1 MSHLHKNQFFSGKKL
16 LFYDVP
22 CDTLLFIWGKRT
34 DMVNQNIYFAAVLAD
49 DEISILREL
58 ENAIDWNGLGI
69 RLIRLATNGQ
79 DALSAILEFRPD
91 FAIIDI
97 KMPDLDGIAVIQKTR
112 KLGITTDFIILSGY
126 DSFSYAKDAIRYG
139 AKAYLL
145 KPLDSS
151 ELYDAIYRTC
161 LDRSQQNKGNHSR
174 LYQEKLNLN
183 FLNRLLDSKI
193 LEQNMIGQLLQNTGI
208 PVSDSPCYVCVLL
221 YDQKDRQLPHQQ
233 LIRCLDEAFS
243 QEKHIF
249 WQHGE
254 NQITGI
260 LNVSDSLPFQN
271 AIKCQEAIRKKAL
284 PMPLIGIGDI
294 VSGLMECSYSYNRA
308 LTSITYRLYDDT
320 SGIFTYE
327 ILCTVQ
333 PDLKLTDIDYLP
345 LVQFI
350 VQRDLDNIC
359 TFCNDFIDRL
369 LYVPM
374 PPPNYVFSMC
384 YSLFH
389 MIEQEF
395 TSFSHQEIL
404 SEVNAQDLYRLTK
417 LSQIREWMRNSF
429 CHLSEFIDA
438 VYGYGGGKYS
448 RSPQRHAESDD
459 VIIRKAKEFIHQNI
473 TNHIKIEDIAQ
484 QVHLSP
490 SYFAIYFKNKTNV
503 NLRDYLL
510 TEKMEYAR
518 RALMNPNTSINE
530 VSYAVGYGD
539 YRSFSRAFKNVH
551 GITPSD
557 FQTKYTDRTQKE

>member
-1 MSHLHKNQFFSGKKL
+1 
-16 LFYDVP
+16 
-22 CDTLLFIWGKRT
+22 
-34 DMVNQNIYFAAVLAD
+34 MVNQNIYFAAVLAD

-221 YDQKDRQLPHQQ
+221 YEQKDQQLPHQQ

-249 WQHGE
+249 LA
-254 NQITGI
+254 TRRK
-260 LNVSDSLPFQN
+260 SDHRDPQCLRQPSFPKRHQ
-271 AIKCQEAIRKKAL
+271 
-284 PMPLIGIGDI
+284 M
-294 VSGLMECSYSYNRA
+294 SGSN
-308 LTSITYRLYDDT
+308 
-320 SGIFTYE
+320 
-327 ILCTVQ
+327 
-333 PDLKLTDIDYLP
+333 
-345 LVQFI
+345 
-350 VQRDLDNIC
+350 
-359 TFCNDFIDRL
+359 
-369 LYVPM
+369 
-374 PPPNYVFSMC
+374 
-384 YSLFH
+384 
-389 MIEQEF
+389 
-395 TSFSHQEIL
+395 
-404 SEVNAQDLYRLTK
+404 
-417 LSQIREWMRNSF
+417 
-429 CHLSEFIDA
+429 
-438 VYGYGGGKYS
+438 
-448 RSPQRHAESDD
+448 
-459 VIIRKAKEFIHQNI
+459 
-473 TNHIKIEDIAQ
+473 
-484 QVHLSP
+484 
-490 SYFAIYFKNKTNV
+490 
-503 NLRDYLL
+503 
-510 TEKMEYAR
+510 
-518 RALMNPNTSINE
+518 
-530 VSYAVGYGD
+530 
-539 YRSFSRAFKNVH
+539 
-551 GITPSD
+551 
-557 FQTKYTDRTQKE
+557 TQKGSPDALDRHRGHSFRSDGMLLFLQQGTDLHHLPPI

>member
-1 MSHLHKNQFFSGKKL
+1 ME
-16 LFYDVP
+16 
-22 CDTLLFIWGKRT
+22 T
-34 DMVNQNIYFAAVLAD
+34 QNNYFTAILAD
-49 DEISILREL
+49 DEVSILREL
-58 ENAIDWNGLGI
+58 ENAIDWAALGI
-69 RLIRLATNGQ
+69 QLVRLATNGQ

-97 KMPDLDGIAVIQKTR
+97 KMPDLDGIEVIQKTR
-112 KLGITTDFIILSGY
+112 KLGILTDFIILSGY

-161 LDRSQQNKGNHSR
+161 LDRSQKNKGNHSR

-193 LEQNMIGQLLQNTGI
+193 LEQNMIEQLLQNTGI
-208 PVSDSPCYVCVLL
+208 AISDSSCYVCVLF
-221 YDQKDRQLPHQQ
+221 YDQKDQQLPYQQ
-233 LIRCLDEAFS
+233 LIACLDDEFS

-249 WQHGE
+249 WKHGE
-254 NQITGI
+254 NQIVGI
-260 LNVSDSLPFQN
+260 LNTSDSLPFQN
-271 AIKCQEAIRKKAL
+271 ALKCQTAIQKKNL

-327 ILCTVQ
+327 VLCSIQ
-333 PDLKLTDIDYLP
+333 PVLKLTDIDCLP
-345 LVQFI
+345 LVQCI
-350 VQRDLDNIC
+350 VQKDLEGIR

-389 MIEQEF
+389 MVEQEF
-395 TSFSHQEIL
+395 ASFSHQEIP
-404 SEVNAQDLYRLTK
+404 SEMNAQDLYRLTK
-417 LSQIREWMRNSF
+417 LSQIREWMSRSL

-438 VYGYGGGKYS
+438 VYGYGGNKYAK
-448 RSPQRHAESDD
+448 SPQNSVESDD
-459 VIIRKAKEFIHQNI
+459 AIIRKAKEFIHQNI
-473 TNHIKIEDIAQ
+473 TGHIKIEDIAQ

-490 SYFAIYFKNKTNV
+490 SYFAIYFKNKTNI

-530 VSYAVGYGD
+530 VSYNVGYGD

-557 FQTKYTDRTQKE
+557 FQAKYTDRTQKE

>member
-1 MSHLHKNQFFSGKKL
+1 MVAKN
-16 LFYDVP
+16 
-22 CDTLLFIWGKRT
+22 T
-34 DMVNQNIYFAAVLAD
+34 YFTAILAD

-58 ENAIDWNGLGI
+58 ENAVDWEELGI
-69 RLIRLATNGQ
+69 QLVRLATNGQ
-79 DALSAILEFRPD
+79 DTLSAILELRPD

-97 KMPDLDGIAVIQKTR
+97 KMPDLDGIEVIQKTR
-112 KLGITTDFIILSGY
+112 KLNILTDFIILSGY

-145 KPLDSS
+145 KPLDNS

-161 LDRSQQNKGNHSR
+161 LDRSRQNMGNHNR

-193 LEQNMIGQLLQNTGI
+193 LEQSMIEQLLQNTRI
-208 PVSDSPCYVCVLL
+208 ALSDSSCYVCVLL
-221 YDQKDRQLPHQQ
+221 YEQKNQQIPYQQ
-233 LIRCLDEAFS
+233 LITSLDQEFS
-243 QEKHIF
+243 QEKHIL
-249 WQHGE
+249 WQHRE
-254 NQITGI
+254 NQIVGI
-260 LNVSDSLPFQN
+260 FNASDSLPFQN
-271 AIKCQEAIRKKAL
+271 AIRCQTAIQKNHL
-284 PMPLIGIGDI
+284 PMPLIGIGDM

-308 LTSITYRLYDDT
+308 LASITYRLYDDT

-327 ILCTVQ
+327 ILCSVQ
-333 PDLKLTDIDYLP
+333 PVLKLTDIDCLP

-350 VQRDLDNIC
+350 VRKDLEGIRA
-359 TFCNDFIDRL
+359 FCNDFIDRL

-395 TSFSHQEIL
+395 SSFSDQEIL
-404 SEVNAQDLYRLTK
+404 SEVNAQDLYHLTK
-417 LSQIREWMRNSF
+417 LSQIREWMINSF

-438 VYGYGGGKYS
+438 VYGYGGNKYTKT
-448 RSPQRHAESDD
+448 PPNCAEPEDS
-459 VIIRKAKEFIHQNI
+459 IIRTAKEFIHKNI
-473 TNHIKIEDIAQ
+473 TCHIKIEDIAQ

-490 SYFAIYFKNKTNV
+490 SYFAIYFKNKTNI

-530 VSYAVGYGD
+530 VSYTVGYGY
-539 YRSFSRAFKNVH
+539 YRSFSRAFKNIH

-557 FQTKYTDRTQKE
+557 FQAKYTDRTLKE

>member
-1 MSHLHKNQFFSGKKL
+1 METQSTYL
-16 LFYDVP
+16 
-22 CDTLLFIWGKRT
+22 TAI
-34 DMVNQNIYFAAVLAD
+34 LAD

-58 ENAIDWNGLGI
+58 ENAIDWAGLGI
-69 RLIRLATNGQ
+69 QLVRLATNGQ
-79 DALSAILEFRPD
+79 DALGAILEFRPD

-97 KMPDLDGIAVIQKTR
+97 KMPDLDGIEVIQKTR

-145 KPLDSS
+145 KPLDNS

-174 LYQEKLNLN
+174 LYREKLNLN

-208 PVSDSPCYVCVLL
+208 TISDSPCYVCVLL
-221 YDQKDRQLPHQQ
+221 YEQKDQPLPYQQ
-233 LIRCLDEAFS
+233 LILCLDEEFS

-249 WQHGE
+249 WKHGE
-254 NQITGI
+254 NQIVGI
-260 LNVSDSLPFQN
+260 LNTSDSLPFQN
-271 AIKCQEAIRKKAL
+271 AIKCQTAIRKQEL
-284 PMPLIGIGDI
+284 PMPLIGIGDV

-320 SGIFTYE
+320 SGIFAYE

-333 PDLKLTDIDYLP
+333 PVLKLTDIDYLP

-350 VQRDLDNIC
+350 VQKDLENIR

-395 TSFSHQEIL
+395 TSFSHQEIP

-417 LSQIREWMRNSF
+417 LSQIREWMRDSF

-438 VYGYGGGKYS
+438 VYGYGGSKYTKP
-448 RSPQRHAESDD
+448 PQSGAESDD
-459 VIIRKAKEFIHQNI
+459 TIIQKAKEFIHQNI
-473 TNHIKIEDIAQ
+473 TSHIKIEDIAQ

-490 SYFAIYFKNKTNV
+490 SYFAIYFKNKTNI

-530 VSYAVGYGD
+530 VSYNIGYGD

-557 FQTKYTDRTQKE
+557 FQAKYTDRTPKE